1 MSTINCQYLSKL
13 FKMNRIR
20 HQRELI
26 SNLYFLEWK
35 IQAEDEEPEDEDCE
49 IVEENLALARLQNKG
64 HHENTLVQV
73 KITKIQ
79 STFLLLSKVTK
90 I

>member
-1 MSTINCQYLSKL
+1 MVETFQNEQDKTSKKIN
-13 FKMNRIR
+13 FKSFTHR
-20 HQRELI
+20 
-26 SNLYFLEWK
+26 LEWK

-73 KITKIQ
+73 KFTKIQ
-79 STFLLLSKVTK
+79 STFLFLSKVAK
-90 I
+90 IQSVF

>member
-1 MSTINCQYLSKL
+1 MSVFVETFQNEQDKTSKKIH
-13 FKMNRIR
+13 FKTFI
-20 HQRELI
+20 
-26 SNLYFLEWK
+26 YFLEWK

>member
-1 MSTINCQYLSKL
+1 MSVFVETFQNEDKTSKKIN
-13 FKMNRIR
+13 FKSFI
-20 HQRELI
+20 
-26 SNLYFLEWK
+26 YFLEWK

-79 STFLLLSKVTK
+79 STFLLLSKAKVTK

>member
-1 MSTINCQYLSKL
+1 MSDFFVGFIGKFKISKIHSEINLKY
-13 FKMNRIR
+13 FI
-20 HQRELI
+20 H
-26 SNLYFLEWK
+26 FLEWK

>member
-1 MSTINCQYLSKL
+1 MSVFVETFQNEDKTSKKIN
-13 FKMNRIR
+13 FKSFI
-20 HQRELI
+20 
-26 SNLYFLEWK
+26 YFLEWK